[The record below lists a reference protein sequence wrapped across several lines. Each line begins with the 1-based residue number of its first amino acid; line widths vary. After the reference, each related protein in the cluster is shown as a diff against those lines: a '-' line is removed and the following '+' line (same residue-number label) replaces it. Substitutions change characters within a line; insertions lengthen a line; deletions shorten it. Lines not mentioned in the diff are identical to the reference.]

1 MIITAKT
8 TPRAISSL
16 FSFNKT
22 ANRTRSSKEPK
33 VINLPNL
40 PSDFKECIPDR
51 KSKLVKKRIN
61 K

>member
-1 MIITAKT
+1 MTAKT

-16 FSFNKT
+16 FNFSKT

-33 VINLPNL
+33 VISLPNL
-40 PSDFKECIPDR
+40 PSDFKECIPVI
-51 KSKLVKKRIN
+51 KSKLVKKKIN

>member
-1 MIITAKT
+1 MTAKT

-16 FSFNKT
+16 FIFSKT

-33 VINLPNL
+33 AINLPNL
-40 PSDFKECIPDR
+40 PSDFNDCIPVI
-51 KSKLVKKRIN
+51 KSKLVKKKIN